1 MHVQQVATY
10 VLSRNHKRAY
20 HFSLNTAMTQS
31 ALGAAGAEL
40 SVLGPLR
47 VQTVCGSGR
56 IGSSDGP
63 SETATFSFPHSV
75 LPLPDGSALVSDSGN
90 DAVRHISIDHSGS
103 GRFMVRRVGSRG
115 FTWLRPRGMAQMAD
129 GGVLV
134 CDSGHNRVRLLGA
147 DGSVSVFAGSG
158 RKGMADGPAHAASFN
173 APSGLCVCADGTVLV
188 ADTGNHAIRVVAP
201 TATARVG
208 GAPQRVVST
217 LAGCGREGHG
227 DGPAGAAK
235 FDKPAAVLALGPP
248 SGLAGG
254 ESVVYVADAG
264 NHCLR
269 IISNGPSGIGGKEN
283 SGDGNGRRKSS
294 VGAASSAAGGSAA
307 AGELIVGTLCG
318 KPGVSGCANG
328 KFGEVLM
335 GSPTG
340 LAVLPDGT
348 LAVSEASSNMVRRV
362 HVEAQRVSPLAGCAD
377 RAYGL
382 VDGPSDEARFNCP
395 KGIAVSSAGGE
406 VWLADAQN
414 HCVRLL
420 REDDA
425 ARMSEAA
432 AHAAEKARARPI
444 VLSLPAPQSA
454 ASWEIDGAGAALE
467 THDRSSVVA
476 IDQAVAAA
484 VGRPSPLRPT
494 GSPRAATWADAG
506 SAADGHGH
514 GGALVAA
521 EDGSA
526 HCSSSV
532 SSVTGSPMAYQT
544 NRQPLAQTAAAKTA
558 LTSSLGELP
567 PTESFSTEGFR
578 AEAQLFEREV
588 PKTRSGEARG
598 GWTYS
603 GAATVSLVRC
613 APRAARLTVQVH
625 GAAAAEV
632 SVLRP
637 SQMRLRDTAFVVCG
651 HDPSSSAS
659 GYAGFGPNELGLRFR
674 TTTAAASLLAA
685 CEAIVGEAAG
695 GGGGGAA
702 SAEGVAAAPPPPP
715 RPTTGEAF
723 MRVASAPASPNHHR
737 ARDGSYAHSTCES
750 TEGSAHEPPPLPSS
764 KQHVAAMSSSVPAS
778 PAGSR
783 MSGAHGAAAGR
794 SSLPAPATASSAR
807 RAAPSGIPTL
817 RRPRPNAPAAA
828 GGQSGEGGGGD
839 LDARLQLAEQDVL
852 RLSARLAEREMEATR
867 LLKRLEQAQAQV
879 RSRDAKVAELTRR
892 LALLGKPP
900 SPMKA
905 FS

>member
-1 MHVQQVATY
+1 MFCCHVQQVATY
-10 VLSRNHKRAY
+10 SVGITSAHII
-20 HFSLNTAMTQS
+20 FSLNTAMTQS

-235 FDKPAAVLALGPP
+235 FDKPTAVLALGPP

-432 AHAAEKARARPI
+432 AHAAEKARAANRP
-444 VLSLPAPQSA
+444 LAPGPS
-454 ASWEIDGAGAALE
+454 ERRLVG
-467 THDRSSVVA
+467 DRRGRGGTRDSRQVVGRRDRPSRCGSSGP
-476 IDQAVAAA
+476 AVAAA
-484 VGRPSPLRPT
+484 AHGIAAGCHMGRRRQRRRRPRPRRGTGSSGGRQRALLIIGIIGYRLAYGVPDQSAATGPDRRRQDRADLLARRAAADGELQHRGLPCRGTALRT
-494 GSPRAATWADAG
+494 GSPKDTIGRGAWWLDLLWRCDGLPRA
-506 SAADGHGH
+506 
-514 GGALVAA
+514 V
-521 EDGSA
+521 
-526 HCSSSV
+526 
-532 SSVTGSPMAYQT
+532 
-544 NRQPLAQTAAAKTA
+544 
-558 LTSSLGELP
+558 
-567 PTESFSTEGFR
+567 
-578 AEAQLFEREV
+578 
-588 PKTRSGEARG
+588 
-598 GWTYS
+598 
-603 GAATVSLVRC
+603 
-613 APRAARLTVQVH
+613 RAARCTADSA
-625 GAAAAEV
+625 GARAAAAEV

-723 MRVASAPASPNHHR
+723 MRVASAPASPTTTGHATAVTRIRR
-737 ARDGSYAHSTCES
+737 ASRRKAAHTSRRRCR
-750 TEGSAHEPPPLPSS
+750 HPSS
-764 KQHVAAMSSSVPAS
+764 TS
-778 PAGSR
+778 PR
-783 MSGAHGAAAGR
+783 C
-794 SSLPAPATASSAR
+794 
-807 RAAPSGIPTL
+807 
-817 RRPRPNAPAAA
+817 RPRCPPR
-828 GGQSGEGGGGD
+828 Q
-839 LDARLQLAEQDVL
+839 
-852 RLSARLAEREMEATR
+852 
-867 LLKRLEQAQAQV
+867 QAHA
-879 RSRDAKVAELTRR
+879 
-892 LALLGKPP
+892 
-900 SPMKA
+900 
-905 FS
+905 